1 VLVCCVLIQ
10 TIHHPKNIIPA
21 REDKRPSPAIQDI
34 SKNAESI
41 GAYREEAPSFALDSQ
56 TTKNSFDSIKD
67 FFINK
72 FPVYGYIITSV
83 LHGIAGLTS
92 INNFLFSH
100 KLKKLFDKITVS
112 ASKAVTSITYAFLA
126 LDSFKKNRMFDFIAR
141 LLDPLFVPWMK
152 LEDIH
157 LARGMSAGLTLI
169 DFSQMRKLP
178 NKPLSKFE
186 NFFGNLK
193 ATVQMLEESFKS
205 GFGADRKL
213 FVKAEN
219 DQGHTMALFGH
230 MIMLGS
236 MLGVFFGANQRNL
249 MNKIGGV
256 IRNLGGFLGDIT
268 MILHG
273 DESFVLS
280 GCFYAANAVVD
291 ALQRFLPANIIDPIN
306 HFNMILN
313 NVATYHYGKISRK
326 RNENKFNDSFAAKK
340 PSEIG
345 LEPRLKPLAMAN

>member
-1 VLVCCVLIQ
+1 VLIFCVLIQ
-10 TIHHPKNIIPA
+10 NIHHFPNIILG
-21 REDKRPSPAIQDI
+21 REDKQSSPAIQDI

-41 GAYREEAPSFALDSQ
+41 GANREEAPSFALDSQ
-56 TTKNSFDSIKD
+56 TTKNSFESIKD

-92 INNFLFSH
+92 INNFLFSD

-112 ASKAVTSITYAFLA
+112 ASKAVTSTTYAFLA

-169 DFSQMRKLP
+169 DFSQMSKLP
-178 NKPLSKFE
+178 NKPMTKFE
-186 NFFGNLK
+186 NFFSNLK
-193 ATVQMLEESFKS
+193 ASVQMLEESFSS

-219 DQGHTMALFGH
+219 DKGHTMALFGH
-230 MIMLGS
+230 LIMLGS

-280 GCFYAANAVVD
+280 GCFYAANAVID

-326 RNENKFNDSFAAKK
+326 RNENKFNDSFAAKA
-340 PSEIG
+340 
-345 LEPRLKPLAMAN
+345 LRDCLRA

>member
-1 VLVCCVLIQ
+1 MLICCVLIQ
-10 TIHHPKNIIPA
+10 NIHQLPNIIHG
-21 REDKRPSPAIQDI
+21 REDNRPSTAIQDI
-34 SKNAESI
+34 SKNSELLGSH
-41 GAYREEAPSFALDSQ
+41 REAGLSFTQDSK
-56 TTKNSFDSIKD
+56 TAKNSFESIKD

-92 INNFLFSH
+92 INNFLFSD
-100 KLKKLFDKITVS
+100 KLKKLFDKITVT
-112 ASKAVTSITYAFLA
+112 ASKAVTSTSYAFLA
-126 LDSFKKNRMFDFIAR
+126 FEALKKNRMFDFIAR

-169 DFSQMRKLP
+169 DFSQMSKLP
-178 NKPLSKFE
+178 DKPMSKFE
-186 NFFGNLK
+186 NFFSNLK
-193 ATVQMLEESFKS
+193 ASVQMLEESFSS
-205 GFGADRKL
+205 GFGSNRKL

-219 DQGHTMALFGH
+219 DKGHTMALFGH

-249 MNKIGGV
+249 MNKIGGL

-280 GCFYAANAVVD
+280 GCFYAANAVID

-313 NVATYHYGKISRK
+313 NIATYHYGKISRK

-340 PSEIG
+340 PSETHS
-345 LEPRLKPLAMAN
+345 EHRSKPLTMAA